1 MESETIKNSEF
12 SECIF
17 FNLTLE
23 DSYLDYEFNST

>member
-17 FNLTLE
+17 FKLTLE